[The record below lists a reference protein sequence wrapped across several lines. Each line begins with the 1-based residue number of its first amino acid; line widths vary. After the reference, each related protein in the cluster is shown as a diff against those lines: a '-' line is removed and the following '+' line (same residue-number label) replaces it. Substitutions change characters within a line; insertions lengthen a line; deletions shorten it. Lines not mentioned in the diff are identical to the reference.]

1 MQVFKFGGASV
12 KDAGSVKNVSSIL
25 RRFATEP
32 TIVVISAMGKI
43 TNKLEE
49 LTKAYYYRDA
59 NTESVLNEVKD
70 FHMAIVKDLFPD
82 KKAAIYNDIENV
94 FVELIWA
101 LEEDPFSTYN
111 YHYDQIV
118 SQGEILSTKIVSA
131 YLNQDKICHCAR

>member
-82 KKAAIYNDIENV
+82 KKLPYTTT
-94 FVELIWA
+94 LK
-101 LEEDPFSTYN
+101 TY
-111 YHYDQIV
+111 
-118 SQGEILSTKIVSA
+118 L
-131 YLNQDKICHCAR
+131 